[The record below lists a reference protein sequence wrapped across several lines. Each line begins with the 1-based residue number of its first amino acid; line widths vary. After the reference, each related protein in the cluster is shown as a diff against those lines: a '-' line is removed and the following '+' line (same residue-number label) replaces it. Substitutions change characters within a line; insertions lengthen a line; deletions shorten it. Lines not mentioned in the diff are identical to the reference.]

1 MREMTARHSSDS
13 EGGVSSPHKSDVGRK
28 ARGAGGVDP
37 LSMWRG
43 EKECQRRKDGSI
55 EREGE
60 SGWRDTTE
68 GAANFS
74 TPMAVSSLTRE
85 CADSDVLQHDV
96 LRTSLP
102 YADSAESSCGT
113 PRGDEGIRTSP
124 RSSTNSALS
133 SATDP
138 SPKTPPRSAVNGSV
152 VGLASWV
159 APVCSPER
167 RHASL
172 TTLISPRS
180 PRVGGLPAQF
190 RQHVASAAEAT
201 VDNILFS
208 PQGVWMID
216 AMFLGVDIQTRADR
230 CADSSCPCAAAAQS
244 VTERARVHWKQD
256 DKDEEYAPSAE
267 EAESRPVLCKSSQD
281 QNEEPFHFREVG
293 YARWDSREEES
304 LQKLESDRLRSSAR
318 RSSSGSQSPDL
329 SPSKFEKT
337 HISIS
342 AGDDVATV
350 RDSPW
355 NRTGKSDEMPRWSH
369 TVWSDNLS
377 KTPGGNSSFSHT
389 RCTHNTSIT
398 ENIDASPSHTQ
409 TRRTEHNVSITEAIN
424 ASLLE
429 DPQSASIISE
439 DGPVAQAQTPR
450 MNPEEDRVSG
460 HKPVH
465 RRGRSIDDDFCIL
478 EDLDMADGETGEVFV
493 DRG

>member
-13 EGGVSSPHKSDVGRK
+13 EGGVSSPRKSDVKRK
-28 ARGAGGVDP
+28 ARGAGDADP
-37 LSMWRG
+37 LSKWRG
-43 EKECQRRKDGSI
+43 EKECQPHKDGST
-55 EREGE
+55 EREGK
-60 SGWRDTTE
+60 SGWTDTTA
-68 GAANFS
+68 GAANFGTS
-74 TPMAVSSLTRE
+74 MAVSSRTTAR
-85 CADSDVLQHDV
+85 ADSDVLQHDV
-96 LRTSLP
+96 MKTRLP

-113 PRGDEGIRTSP
+113 PRGDEGTRTSP
-124 RSSTNSALS
+124 RSSTNSAIS

-138 SPKTPPRSAVNGSV
+138 SPKTPPRSAVNGNL
-152 VGLASWV
+152 VGNASSV

-167 RHASL
+167 RYASL
-172 TTLISPRS
+172 TTLVSPRS

-201 VDNILFS
+201 VDSILFS
-208 PQGVWMID
+208 PQGVRMID

-230 CADSSCPCAAAAQS
+230 CADLSCPCAAQN

-267 EAESRPVLCKSSQD
+267 EDEFRPVFCKSSQD

-293 YARWDSREEES
+293 YARWDSREEEG
-304 LQKLESDRLRSSAR
+304 LQKLEGDKLRSSAQ
-318 RSSSGSQSPDL
+318 RSSAGSQSPDL

-337 HISIS
+337 HISIP

-350 RDSPW
+350 RGSPW
-355 NRTGKSDEMPRWSH
+355 NKTGKSDEMPRWSH

-389 RCTHNTSIT
+389 RCTHNTSIM

-424 ASLLE
+424 TSLLE

-439 DGPVAQAQTPR
+439 DGPAAQAQTPR
-450 MNPEEDRVSG
+450 MHPEEDRASG
-460 HKPVH
+460 RKPVH